1 MVEKGEN
8 WNGRKNECYADTGTE
23 KLLDIVETICD
34 DEVVREDL
42 DMDLVEEGL
51 LDSLAVVELLIAI
64 EDEFGVRLSPTEYD
78 KEDFATV
85 HKIEKVLKEKGV
97 N

>member
-1 MVEKGEN
+1 ME
-8 WNGRKNECYADTGTE
+8 E

-78 KEDFATV
+78 KEDLATV
-85 HKIEKVLKEKGV
+85 HKLSLIHI
-97 N
+97 

>member
-1 MVEKGEN
+1 ME
-8 WNGRKNECYADTGTE
+8 E

-64 EDEFGVRLSPTEYD
+64 EDEVGVRVSPTEYD
-78 KEDFATV
+78 KEDLATV

>member
-1 MVEKGEN
+1 ME
-8 WNGRKNECYADTGTE
+8 E

-64 EDEFGVRLSPTEYD
+64 EDEFGVRLSTTEYD
-78 KEDFATV
+78 KEDLATV